1 MGVGVLDARVL
12 AAREVEPRPVAPRPV
27 DFRVDDD
34 FDDDRRDELRAVAM
48 PTRYARARTLPRI
61 DGRVLA
67 QPQALL
73 LQPDR
78 GVAR

>member
-1 MGVGVLDARVL
+1 MGVGVLDARF
-12 AAREVEPRPVAPRPV
+12 AVERDDAPRPDFAAV
-27 DFRVDDD
+27 DFRVDEDLD
-34 FDDDRRDELRAVAM
+34 VDRRDELRAVAM